1 MKWQQ
6 ANCLVGMV
14 PGTLRLPD
22 QAQKLFTECQLQR
35 AMFMPENVLAV
46 YLHRQSSSRAK
57 ECCQACLDLLAES
70 QSQHLS
76 FPHVTNDTTVPQNVA
91 TIKLKKIWIA
101 SSAWEGG
108 MVHTEYFLPT

>member
-1 MKWQQ
+1 MKCQQ
-6 ANCLVGMV
+6 ASCLVGMV
-14 PGTLRLPD
+14 PGTLQLPD
-22 QAQKLFTECQLQR
+22 QAQKLFTECQLQW

-76 FPHVTNDTTVPQNVA
+76 NDTTVPQNVA

-101 SSAWEGG
+101 SSVWEGG